1 MAKVTLLGMP
11 GPWAHNHR
19 EPADPYTTKVGG
31 LPDWP
36 LPNHAVDANLL
47 HCGNCGTKL
56 CLIAQVYAPLSI
68 PNRSLQQRLLF
79 LFGCLTPKCHRFLPF
94 SLSVLIFLRMTS
106 FQRKDRKQYYEPTL
120 GFGSLALLLL
130 LRFTCVVVFGSWR
143 VLRLQN
149 IHDADDNSLLAH
161 VPDEPSAAAALS
173 NDDDSEDEV
182 DVQELGKALFAA
194 TTFATPSNLKTKK
207 KKKKNKKK
215 TPGSQ
220 NHKPPAA
227 APLDA
232 DTPVMPCFY
241 IYTQEEPPSKDL
253 NSVCSSYSSLS
264 VKENG
269 NDAEYHSQTEE
280 TWDKEQYEYDKALTA
295 DRTYLKFKKRL
306 DSYPEQCFRY
316 SFGAKPLLAAAA
328 EIDPGSCGR
337 CGRPRQFEMQL
348 MPPLL
353 YFLQETL
360 EGEQRQMIE
369 NWEWMT
375 LIAFTCSESC
385 HEQIEQAKPDSK
397 GWIVVEEIVVAQY
410 EESLPVQLGYFS

>member
-1 MAKVTLLGMP
+1 MAKVTMLGMP
-11 GPWAHNHR
+11 GPWAHNNR

-56 CLIAQVYAPLSI
+56 CLIAQVYAPLSK

-79 LFGCLTPKCHRFLPF
+79 LFGCLTPKCH
-94 SLSVLIFLRMTS
+94 
-106 FQRKDRKQYYEPTL
+106 
-120 GFGSLALLLL
+120 
-130 LRFTCVVVFGSWR
+130 SWR

-149 IHDADDNSLLAH
+149 IHDAEDNSLLAD

-227 APLDA
+227 VPLDA
-232 DTPVMPCFY
+232 DTP
-241 IYTQEEPPSKDL
+241 
-253 NSVCSSYSSLS
+253 
-264 VKENG
+264 
-269 NDAEYHSQTEE
+269 EE

-316 SFGAKPLLAAAA
+316 SYGGKPLLAAAA
-328 EIDPGSCGR
+328 EIDPGSCGH

-385 HEQIEQAKPDSK
+385 HEQIEQANLDSK

-410 EESLPVQLGYFS
+410 EESLPVQHGYFS